1 MKKQR
6 KPTKKKKLLAEAG
19 EILGLSSKDVSR
31 MEPISD
37 AQVDLIMSTFEVHI
51 NLAAQMSKNKQLL
64 QAMNFNKKS
73 LNTVYTIIK
82 DAQQASKAFAS
93 FKNFVHKI

>member
-1 MKKQR
+1 MKKQP
-6 KPTKKKKLLAEAG
+6 KATNKKKLLAEAG
-19 EILGLSSKDVSR
+19 DILGLPAKDVEK

-37 AQVDLIMSTFEVHI
+37 AQVDLIMSTFEVYI
-51 NLAAQMSKNKQLL
+51 NQAEQVSKNKQLL
-64 QAMNFNKKS
+64 QNMGFKKTS
-73 LNTVYTIIK
+73 LNSVYTIIK